1 MRFLNK
7 YYSVILLLT
16 FFSLTSAC
24 NENNFAQFKIENT
37 SAFDTEYASVFIP
50 FTSKEFPEF
59 FKLVDEDENEI
70 PYQLDDLDRNGI
82 PEQVFLQL
90 SVPANSYKILSVI
103 KTDKAP
109 SYESKTNITIKVRDQ
124 KDLENMQVSDDFK
137 SVNSYS
143 EKFDYKQDNG
153 LIFLEGPGWESN
165 LVGYRLYFDDRNRI
179 DIFGKS
185 TEDLSL
191 NNITETYHERRNW
204 GADVLKVSS
213 SLGIGTPSLLS
224 DGTFYTIEKTGI
236 KSLEVISDGPLR
248 SILNINYPDWEV
260 DNQVSDINIQL
271 EIHANHRYTELRLS
285 SDLDQATY
293 ATGLVT
299 HPNISE
305 IKRMNNELYSYGYT
319 WGDQT
324 DLNEGLGM
332 AVIIPNKYSPNYEGV
347 FQESYVYS
355 LKDQNSSISY
365 RFLAAWE
372 LEPEDIQLK
381 SEQEFQNYIDQVANQ
396 WQMPLKVTKE

>member
-7 YYSVILLLT
+7 YYSLILIFTSLSFLT
-16 FFSLTSAC
+16 AC
-24 NENNFAQFKIENT
+24 NETNLTQFKIENT
-37 SAFDTEYASVFIP
+37 NSIDVEFAPVSIP
-50 FTSKEFPEF
+50 FVSEEFPEF
-59 FKLVDEDENEI
+59 FQIIDGNENEI
-70 PYQLDDLDRNGI
+70 PYQLDDLDRDGT
-82 PEQVFLQL
+82 PEQLFLQL
-90 SVPANSYKILSVI
+90 SIPANSYKVLSVI
-103 KTDKAP
+103 KVEEAP
-109 SYESKTNITIKVRDQ
+109 SYSSKTDITIKVRDE
-124 KDLENMQVSDDFK
+124 KDLDNMQVSDDFN
-137 SVNSYS
+137 SVNKYI
-143 EKFDYKQDNG
+143 EEFDYKQDNG

-165 LVGYRLYFDDRNRI
+165 LVGYRLYFDDRNRF

-191 NNITETYHERRNW
+191 NNISETYHERRSW

-213 SLGIGTPSLLS
+213 SLGIGTPALLS

-236 KSLEVISDGPLR
+236 KSLEIISDGPLR
-248 SILNINYPDWEV
+248 SILNISYPEWEV
-260 DNQVSDINIQL
+260 NDQVTDVNIQL

-285 SDLDQATY
+285 SDLDKATF

-305 IKRMNNELYSYGYT
+305 IVQSKTDLYSYGYT

-332 AVIIPNKYSPNYEGV
+332 AVIIPNKYSPNYVGE
-347 FQESYVYS
+347 FQETYVYS
-355 LKDQNSSISY
+355 LKNQNSSISY

-372 LEPEDIQLK
+372 LEPENIRLN
-381 SEQEFQNYIDQVANQ
+381 SEQEFQNYINQVANQ

>member
-7 YYSVILLLT
+7 YYSVILILT

-24 NENNFAQFKIENT
+24 NENNFAQFKIENNN
-37 SAFDTEYASVFIP
+37 SFDTEYAPVSILL
-50 FTSKEFPEF
+50 TSNEFPEF
-59 FKLVDEDENEI
+59 FKLIDDGENEI

-90 SVPANSYKILSVI
+90 SIPANSYKTISVI

-109 SYESKTNITIKVRDQ
+109 FYESKTDITIKVRDQ
-124 KDLENMQVSDDFK
+124 KNLENMQVSDDFN
-137 SVNSYS
+137 SVDKYT
-143 EKFDYKQDNG
+143 EEFDYKQDNG

-191 NNITETYHERRNW
+191 NNITETYHERRHW

-236 KSLEVISDGPLR
+236 KSMEVISDGPLR
-248 SILNINYPDWEV
+248 SILNITYPDWEV
-260 DNQVSDINIQL
+260 NNQVSDVTIQL
-271 EIHANHRYTELRLS
+271 EIHAHHRYTELRLS
-285 SDLDQATY
+285 SDLDKATY

-305 IKRMNNELYSYGYT
+305 MKRANNEFYSYGYT

-332 AVIIPNKYSPNYEGV
+332 AVIIPSEYKPNYEGE

-355 LKDQNSSISY
+355 LKNQNSFISY

-372 LEPEDIQLK
+372 LEPENIRLK
-381 SEQEFQNYIDQVANQ
+381 SEQEFQSYINQVAKQ